1 MKQEP
6 SFPIIP
12 VAGSSVLPNVPFHN
26 TYNVSI
32 QYILDH
38 AFHAETILKVFNPVV
53 FLHHQMITCTLEGWL
68 I

>member
-6 SFPIIP
+6 PLPVLP
-12 VAGSSVLPNVPFHN
+12 VAGSSVLPSVPFHN

-32 QYILDH
+32 QYILDY
-38 AFHAETILKVFNPVV
+38 AFHAEMILNAFNPVV
-53 FLHHQMITCTLEGWL
+53 FFNHQMITCTLEGWL